1 MVSGQNNFN
10 KNVIPVQKHIILKMS
25 MYELAQ
31 LRPAEL
37 NFCLKCWLTKQRNN
51 ESTYIVFDI
60 WLAPCP
66 EQDPT

>member
-37 NFCLKCWLTKQRNN
+37 NFCLKCWLGTIHISRKH
-51 ESTYIVFDI
+51 F
-60 WLAPCP
+60 
-66 EQDPT
+66 